1 MATRTRDAGQGAG
14 IPLAADPGRIVGILG
29 GMGPAATAD
38 FYAKLVRATPARTDQ
53 EHLRTLIW
61 SDPTIPDRTG
71 ALLHGG
77 VDPTPLLLAGALLL
91 RAGGAAVI
99 AVPCNTAHA
108 FIPRIAGEV
117 GIPFVHM
124 IEETVLGIRARH
136 PHARR
141 IGLLSTT
148 GTQASLLYDEA
159 LRRHGFVPLAPTPE
173 TQEARVMAGITRVK
187 AGIVDAQTRALIA
200 GAADE
205 LVDAGA
211 ELVIAGCTE
220 LPIALEGAR
229 LRAPVV
235 DPTQAL
241 AEAVVRVIQRE
252 P

>member
-1 MATRTRDAGQGAG
+1 
-14 IPLAADPGRIVGILG
+14 
-29 GMGPAATAD
+29 
-38 FYAKLVRATPARTDQ
+38 
-53 EHLRTLIW
+53 
-61 SDPTIPDRTG
+61 
-71 ALLHGG
+71 
-77 VDPTPLLLAGALLL
+77 
-91 RAGGAAVI
+91 
-99 AVPCNTAHA
+99 
-108 FIPRIAGEV
+108 
-117 GIPFVHM
+117 
-124 IEETVLGIRARH
+124 
-136 PHARR
+136 
-141 IGLLSTT
+141 
-148 GTQASLLYDEA
+148 
-159 LRRHGFVPLAPTPE
+159 
-173 TQEARVMAGITRVK
+173 MAGITRVK